1 MTAEDVKLPLKD
13 RGPDFSDP
21 SPPKPGKGKEGVD
34 AGPPLEEMFRKL
46 EVKIENLP
54 VSDDYVALVPAP
66 HSKLCQDLH
75 PTGPMSITYGLQ
87 REGPG
92 AARTR
97 LLLEP
102 KGMKIRFDPFPYTV
116 EGITGTIE
124 QKSDGLSQAIT
135 HVDLT
140 TNKAGWPL
148 RFKGDFRGKEPN
160 HQGDLDIWGDNVP
173 LDDKL
178 LNALKDG
185 EAKKSWDLAM
195 SFHAKGLGNF
205 HVHSHHNPGE
215 KPWATTYHITFH
227 HAGMCYKPFPL
238 ELTDVTG
245 VLDIHP
251 DESFDFHD
259 FFGRH
264 GDATFATRGRSVL
277 REGIKYVQVAIAG
290 RGVALDKALYDA
302 LLDPELKSNWR
313 KFNPDSN
320 GRIDFD
326 GTVTIPPVPPNEEK
340 VKPEID
346 LTVQARGCKI
356 KPDFF
361 RYSLDEVYGKVH
373 YVRNTVELEDLRAR
387 HGDTLVRVD
396 HGVVQFLPGGG
407 FVADMTYLHA
417 TPLVSD
423 GDFLKAVP
431 EPLRKG
437 LTALDVQGP
446 TELHTRLYI
455 IDKLPNVNPPRIYW
469 DGSLVLRGVALQTGV
484 KLQHVYGLVAARGW
498 YNGTHLEGVVGN
510 LDLGQVVLYNQP
522 LHNLHG
528 ELLVSVEEP
537 DVLKFPGLMMEYCG
551 GQIYGPV
558 RVEFGPKT
566 SFEMNLTAS
575 QVQLEEL
582 GRHNFKPTT
591 EMSGLA
597 GCGSISPATPR
608 TSAACA
614 AVGCW
619 RFPAAK
625 YPTCPCC
632 WICSSSWTAFPIGRP
647 SRKFTRGLPSRGCGP
662 TFSSW
667 TCTATPSACAARAT
681 STWTAAIWPSIST
694 WIGPAWGNC
703 CRRAFAPF
711 RGRSAT
717 NS

>member
-1 MTAEDVKLPLKD
+1 M
-13 RGPDFSDP
+13 
-21 SPPKPGKGKEGVD
+21 
-34 AGPPLEEMFRKL
+34 
-46 EVKIENLP
+46 
-54 VSDDYVALVPAP
+54 
-66 HSKLCQDLH
+66 
-75 PTGPMSITYGLQ
+75 
-87 REGPG
+87 
-92 AARTR
+92 
-97 LLLEP
+97 
-102 KGMKIRFDPFPYTV
+102 
-116 EGITGTIE
+116 
-124 QKSDGLSQAIT
+124 
-135 HVDLT
+135 
-140 TNKAGWPL
+140 
-148 RFKGDFRGKEPN
+148 
-160 HQGDLDIWGDNVP
+160 
-173 LDDKL
+173 
-178 LNALKDG
+178 
-185 EAKKSWDLAM
+185 
-195 SFHAKGLGNF
+195 
-205 HVHSHHNPGE
+205 
-215 KPWATTYHITFH
+215 
-227 HAGMCYKPFPL
+227 
-238 ELTDVTG
+238 
-245 VLDIHP
+245 
-251 DESFDFHD
+251 
-259 FFGRH
+259 
-264 GDATFATRGRSVL
+264 
-277 REGIKYVQVAIAG
+277 
-290 RGVALDKALYDA
+290 
-302 LLDPELKSNWR
+302 
-313 KFNPDSN
+313 
-320 GRIDFD
+320 
-326 GTVTIPPVPPNEEK
+326 TIPPVPPNEEK

-469 DGSLVLRGVALQTGV
+469 DGLLVLRGVALQTGV

-597 GCGSISPATPR
+597 GARLYLTGDSSDIGSLRGSGLLEIPSGKISNLPLLLDLLKFLGLRLPDR
-608 TSAACA
+608 
-614 AVGCW
+614 
-619 RFPAAK
+619 
-625 YPTCPCC
+625 
-632 WICSSSWTAFPIGRP
+632 TAFEEVHAGFTIEGLRAHVQQLDLYGNAISLRGKGDVNLDGSDLALDFNVDWARLGQLLPPGVRSFPREISNQLLKIEMRGKANSPQFNWQAVPLITDPLRKIMNGGEGEDSRRSPPRP
-647 SRKFTRGLPSRGCGP
+647 ADR
-662 TFSSW
+662 
-667 TCTATPSACAARAT
+667 
-681 STWTAAIWPSIST
+681 
-694 WIGPAWGNC
+694 
-703 CRRAFAPF
+703 
-711 RGRSAT
+711 
-717 NS
+717 